1 MSVAGLENAGVQESY
16 GQSIIGATLKRRDG
30 SGCRAGEVAVGDGIS
45 LGHALDGARRQA
57 AGRRWKGRWAPVYQA
72 RGDSSDSIDDKV
84 LGRLISDGE
93 TQSMDDE
100 RQSA

>member
-1 MSVAGLENAGVQESY
+1 MAPQGGMNQGFLEVPA
-16 GQSIIGATLKRRDG
+16 QSIIGATLKRRDG
-30 SGCRAGEVAVGDGIS
+30 SGRRAGEVAVGDGIS